1 MCGGCARV
9 CGGCAGVCG
18 GCARGCGGCAG
29 VCGVLDAAAGGVST
43 YGDLEAAAR
52 TRARVDAKG
61 ALGATGLQLGAL
73 VAAALDRVRVATGM
87 AVETAL
93 ALGTAEASTMR
104 CSSGSHP
111 LCRGNSI

>member
-1 MCGGCARV
+1 MA
-9 CGGCAGVCG
+9 
-18 GCARGCGGCAG
+18 
-29 VCGVLDAAAGGVST
+29 AAAGGVST

-73 VAAALDRVRVATGM
+73 VAAALDRVRVAAGM